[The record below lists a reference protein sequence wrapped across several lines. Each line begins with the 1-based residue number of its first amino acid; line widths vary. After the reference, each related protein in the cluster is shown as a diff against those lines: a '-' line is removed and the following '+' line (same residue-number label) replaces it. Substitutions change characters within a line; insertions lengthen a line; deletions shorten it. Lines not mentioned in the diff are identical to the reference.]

1 MAKAVVFITGRD
13 PSQGKGGGSSYVRAH
28 MRAATGAGFEPHVFC
43 VDQRDDVTE
52 EDFGVVHRVA
62 SPFMPRRS
70 LKAALIEQP
79 ERFFAQW
86 LAEFV
91 VNPYMAPAHAPWLA
105 AGVEECL
112 SKRTGPH
119 LIHGFYTWGCVGVA
133 VRERLLRKGVETI
146 VVNSFYTTAANE
158 ARAKTRGAADSS
170 GLIERATFQ
179 AERLWINH
187 VVKRYERRAY
197 VKSRLVLLNYESVQ
211 RLLLAEHGAAAE
223 TRKLPYTS
231 ETAFLRDET
240 IIEPE
245 PEAIAALQPLD
256 APLVVSVSRH
266 DPRKGIDVLIRALAE
281 FCARGVRFR
290 ACLVSGG
297 PLFATSRRLVAGGQ
311 RLGLAAR
318 SFAGRRRRHRL
329 ERGRH
334 PGRREGRRQRSA
346 GRGRGRFGAEPSA
359 WSIGDRRS
367 VATAASA
374 PRPRNIRRKVFRG
387 DSRQRVARDLYR
399 SGLYPLSG
407 HQTVSSFLMAAQE
420 FLA

>member
-1 MAKAVVFITGRD
+1 
-13 PSQGKGGGSSYVRAH
+13 

-158 ARAKTRGAADSS
+158 VRAKTRGAADSS

-281 FCARGVRFR
+281 LRARGVRFR

-297 PLFATSRRLVAGGQ
+297 PLFATSRRLVEK
-311 RLGLAAR
+311 LGLADATVLTSWVADPYPYVAR
-318 SFAGRRRRHRL
+318 ADVFALPSLQEGSGSVSLLEALQAGAAVIASNVDGIPEDVTDGDSALLVPPGDVAALSATL
-329 ERGRH
+329 ERVLIDAELRERLQ
-334 PGRREGRRQRSA
+334 RRARETFDEKFSPEILVSA
-346 GRGRGRFGAEPSA
+346 LR
-359 WSIGDRRS
+359 
-367 VATAASA
+367 ATYT
-374 PRPRNIRRKVFRG
+374 
-387 DSRQRVARDLYR
+387 DL
-399 SGLYPLSG
+399 GFTP
-407 HQTVSSFLMAAQE
+407 
-420 FLA
+420 

>member
-1 MAKAVVFITGRD
+1 
-13 PSQGKGGGSSYVRAH
+13 
-28 MRAATGAGFEPHVFC
+28 MRAAARAGFEPHVFC

-62 SPFMPRRS
+62 SPFMPRRP
-70 LKAALIEQP
+70 LKATLVEQP

-91 VNPYMAPAHAPWLA
+91 VNPYTAPAHAPWLA

-119 LIHGFYTWGCVGVA
+119 LIHGFYTWGCVGLA

-146 VVNSFYTTAANE
+146 VVNSFYTTAENE
-158 ARAKTRGAADSS
+158 ARAKTRGAADSA

-197 VKSRLVLLNYESVQ
+197 VKSRLVLLNYESVR
-211 RLLLAEHGAAAE
+211 RLFLAEHGAAAE
-223 TRKLPYTS
+223 TRKLPYSS

-245 PEAIAALQPLD
+245 PIAALQPLG

-266 DPRKGIDVLIRALAE
+266 DPRKGVDVLIRALAE
-281 FCARGVRFR
+281 LRARGVRFR

-297 PLFATSRRLVAGGQ
+297 PLFATSRRLVEH
-311 RLGLAAR
+311 LGLADVTALTGWVADPYQYLLPADV
-318 SFAGRRRRHRL
+318 FALPSLQEGSGSVSLLEALQAGAAVVASNVDGIPEDVTDGDSALLVPPGDVAALSATLERVLIDVELRERLRRRA
-329 ERGRH
+329 
-334 PGRREGRRQRSA
+334 RETFDEKFSPEVLVSA
-346 GRGRGRFGAEPSA
+346 LR
-359 WSIGDRRS
+359 
-367 VATAASA
+367 ATYT
-374 PRPRNIRRKVFRG
+374 
-387 DSRQRVARDLYR
+387 DL
-399 SGLYPLSG
+399 GFTP
-407 HQTVSSFLMAAQE
+407 
-420 FLA
+420 